1 MTSSDQ
7 LRTEGNNT
15 DLGLLVYKFDVTRP
29 WQYFRQGYPLAS
41 SVEKGRRTL
50 STNNKFKKVYV
61 AKRKRTQ
68 RRKNAAFKDLN
79 QLELTCCESGCLL
92 RQGVNRTKVI
102 IRQQRNMLYQKAY
115 NVQNYLFSKLMEV
128 KLTLRGVR
136 KISYR
141 VPSLGKVCKTAF
153 RKVYGISNSKIRV
166 LLEKMDLEGPSV
178 APDRR
183 GQKTPRK
190 LLPPA
195 KNAVI
200 DFMLSYDATESHYRR
215 SRTGSKKYF
224 NSNISMRQMWAE
236 FVREHPHLRTTSLRR
251 RNKGPVISFSAFRN
265 LFNSELKDVL
275 SFRKPRLDTCQICDK
290 TKNRLD
296 YLTSLANRNSKQ
308 DDDLRELTTLK
319 KSHLKE
325 SEVRF
330 ASLKYDMT
338 VLASKI

>member
-15 DLGLLVYKFDVTRP
+15 DLDLLVYKFDVTRP

-153 RKVYGISNSKIRV
+153 RKVYGISNNKIRV

-183 GQKTPRK
+183 GQ
-190 LLPPA
+190 
-195 KNAVI
+195 N
-200 DFMLSYDATESHYRR
+200 SYDATESHYRR

-330 ASLKYDMT
+330 ASLKYDVT